1 MDNQGDSVAL
11 QTPANGFKVRE
22 NQPPPKKY
30 VPVNMINALK
40 KLFGLPGNNETG
52 PSTLSGNRS
61 FHSIVHGGSE
71 SETRGQLVQ
80 KMMRDTL
87 HKSGISPRWIE
98 CQIQVTS
105 GRTRGPGINVR
116 LVVKHWDS
124 RLMQYTF
131 AFQKAL
137 LTAIVQ
143 FDPKAAIWLHG
154 ISWQLEVASTCPHT
168 TMPGKNYW
176 LEAPQT
182 DMHAKVVK
190 QPAVEAAPAV
200 NAAPVAA
207 LVKVQPAAFKPV
219 APAKPAPPLFEME
232 KPIPENKVTADLER
246 LFAIRDNELALQAAN
261 SLIPPGYEKT
271 EPAPL

>member
-1 MDNQGDSVAL
+1 
-11 QTPANGFKVRE
+11 
-22 NQPPPKKY
+22 
-30 VPVNMINALK
+30 
-40 KLFGLPGNNETG
+40 
-52 PSTLSGNRS
+52 
-61 FHSIVHGGSE
+61 
-71 SETRGQLVQ
+71 
-80 KMMRDTL
+80 
-87 HKSGISPRWIE
+87 
-98 CQIQVTS
+98 
-105 GRTRGPGINVR
+105 
-116 LVVKHWDS
+116 
-124 RLMQYTF
+124 MQYTF

-176 LEAPQT
+176 LEAPQI
-182 DMHAKVVK
+182 DRHAKVVK
-190 QPAVEAAPAV
+190 QPAVEAAPSV

-207 LVKVQPAAFKPV
+207 LVKAQPAAFKPV

-232 KPIPENKVTADLER
+232 KPTPKNKATADLER

-261 SLIPPGYEKT
+261 SQIPPGYEKT

>member
-1 MDNQGDSVAL
+1 
-11 QTPANGFKVRE
+11 
-22 NQPPPKKY
+22 
-30 VPVNMINALK
+30 MINALK
-40 KLFGLPGNNETG
+40 KLFGLPGNNATG
-52 PSTLSGNRS
+52 PSTLPGNRS
-61 FHSIVHGGSE
+61 FHSIVHDGSE
-71 SETRGQLVQ
+71 SEIRGQLVQ
-80 KMMRDTL
+80 EMMHDTL
-87 HKSGISPRWIE
+87 HKSGISSRWIE
-98 CQIQVTS
+98 CQIQVTA

-176 LEAPQT
+176 LETPQT
-182 DMHAKVVK
+182 DMYTNAVR
-190 QPAVEAAPAV
+190 QPAFEAAPAV

-207 LVKVQPAAFKPV
+207 LVKAQPAAFKPV
-219 APAKPAPPLFEME
+219 APLFEME
-232 KPIPENKVTADLER
+232 KSTSKNKATADLER
-246 LFAIRDNELALQAAN
+246 LFAIRDNELAHQAAN